1 MLAEKRG
8 QTELSFGM
16 IFSIILIVIFL
27 VVGFYAVRA
36 FIGIGQQTETAKFY
50 DDLQDDINKAWKSSK
65 VSEQQ
70 EYLLP
75 GKIKKVCFVDFAASA
90 EGRNQQIYENLNFG
104 TDSLSHNILFY
115 PTDAVEGLSSKKI
128 EHIDLIKITEN
139 ENPYCIENTNGKVKL
154 TIKKNIGENL
164 VLIERQ

>member
-90 EGRNQQIYENLNFG
+90 EGRNQQIYEDLNFG
-104 TDSLSHNILFY
+104 TDSLSHNILTRYYEIMSQFQNLNSHKSAGFFLLLKLQSQQNTLFLFFQEANI
-115 PTDAVEGLSSKKI
+115 PAVQIL
-128 EHIDLIKITEN
+128 
-139 ENPYCIENTNGKVKL
+139 
-154 TIKKNIGENL
+154 
-164 VLIERQ
+164 